1 VHIDDLATA
10 QTPGLAQRAHV
21 EVWGERIHE
30 AHTLDLGRPR
40 QVLGQNHCNVVEP
53 GGRPDLRIVEGASY
67 INDAAGRAIAAFVSV
82 PGVPEQLVWI
92 VSNARGDVLEL
103 LDADGNALSYRHYAP
118 YGELTN
124 TDSQAAGS
132 LSATQTAAIRDTVK
146 LRYAGYVYDDES
158 GLYYCSAR
166 YYDPITCQF
175 ISKDPARADGEESA
189 YQYCGGDPVGKVDS
203 TGLFPHNFV
212 PDAWKDQT
220 AYFLRVLRVNAG
232 RAYRMRR
239 VLPPAVFGAWWINAV
254 REKGAWDFKRCAD
267 KSRRSRKDFR
277 FLGRKI
283 SMEQFGNI
291 HYGYVGRAA
300 RIPLAALSAASAG
313 VDFAS
318 NRRSFSVNEAHDQV
332 DIAVGF
338 ALFRVFGKKVRP
350 PWRIDRYRYPGY
362 PTARYGV

>member
-124 TDSQAAGS
+124 TGSRAAGS

-189 YQYCGGDPVGKVDS
+189 YQYCGGDPVGKVDPS
-203 TGLFPHNFV
+203 GEQAVGFSRFPSRVQGRNWCWAASAVAAIEALTRKWVDQRDFV
-212 PDAWKDQT
+212 KRVWGRVKHWRASNLQVRYALPAWGVK
-220 AYFLRVLRVNAG
+220 AKFHLG
-232 RAYRMRR
+232 
-239 VLPPAVFGAWWINAV
+239 PP
-254 REKGAWDFKRCAD
+254 RFKTVYSKL
-267 KSRRSRKDFR
+267 KSRRILIMGHPGHMTALYAANRTGGGSNASWMNPTDGGMYSGSYKDY
-277 FLGRKI
+277 K
-283 SMEQFGNI
+283 
-291 HYGYVGRAA
+291 
-300 RIPLAALSAASAG
+300 
-313 VDFAS
+313 
-318 NRRSFSVNEAHDQV
+318 RSFSRR
-332 DIAVGF
+332 GF
-338 ALFRVFGKKVRP
+338 IRDWVEVWK
-350 PWRIDRYRYPGY
+350 
-362 PTARYGV
+362 